1 MVCNHYIGS
10 RLTRLCFWTGVLV
23 TYRMLSSNAMV
34 ATIAF
39 FLNWVKTVSL
49 AIQPSIIMTD
59 HDLGEI
65 AEALELVWG
74 VMADLE

>member
-1 MVCNHYIGS
+1 
-10 RLTRLCFWTGVLV
+10 
-23 TYRMLSSNAMV
+23 MLSSNAMV

-49 AIQPSIIMTD
+49 AIQPLIIMTD